1 MIVVNRKLIIKN
13 LVFFESKNIIGIKNG
28 MYETRTPNRRLMMIP
43 SIRLFFID
51 ELFKI
56 LIK

>member
-13 LVFFESKNIIGIKNG
+13 LVFFVSKNIIGIKNG
-28 MYETRTPNRRLMMIP
+28 MYETRTPKRRLIMIP
-43 SIRLFFID
+43 SMRLFFID
-51 ELFKI
+51 GSFKI

>member
-13 LVFFESKNIIGIKNG
+13 LVFFENKKIIGIKNG
-28 MYETRTPNRRLMMIP
+28 IYETRIPNRRLKIIP
-43 SIRLFFID
+43 SIMLFFID
-51 ELFKI
+51 ESFEI